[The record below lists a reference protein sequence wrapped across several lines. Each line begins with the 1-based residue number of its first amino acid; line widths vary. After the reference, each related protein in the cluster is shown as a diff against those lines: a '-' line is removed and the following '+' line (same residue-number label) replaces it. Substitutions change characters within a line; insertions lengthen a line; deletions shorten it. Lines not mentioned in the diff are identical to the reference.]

1 MSLLHP
7 DDDLEPETSERELT
21 LSTGAI
27 LGLFA
32 GLILLCAVFFAF
44 GYTVRGRQ
52 TPPPVIAT
60 TSTPEATPSTT
71 NFNSFK
77 PAAGSPAAG
86 PQPASH
92 TIVAP
97 PSAPAAEPAP
107 APAHPTAPPVPAE
120 AAPLV
125 HPSPTA
131 ATRPIASAPPPPVAI
146 PTGSFIVQV
155 AAMSHEEDA
164 NLLVGALKAR
174 GYPAMSRTDPQDR
187 LFHIQVGPYTNR
199 PAAEAIK
206 ARLSADGY
214 NNPIVK

>member
-44 GYTVRGRQ
+44 GYTVRG
-52 TPPPVIAT
+52 
-60 TSTPEATPSTT
+60 STT